1 MLCCPSAS
9 TDAFPA
15 HPTFHPLCALCDLHG
30 KVFSLLS
37 PSTLMNQKTR
47 RAAVSVTRAISITV
61 NIWFS
66 PVLISTKLLY
76 STTKHWKKNAENL
89 PCRWGST
96 LGLGYHATSKRIES
110 LLLAGTTISSKR
122 TPSIYETAL
131 TEVPVVRMQ
140 G

>member
-76 STTKHWKKNAENL
+76 SSTKHWKKMQKTCHAGGEA
-89 PCRWGST
+89 PWGWGTMQPAKESSHFYL
-96 LGLGYHATSKRIES
+96 LGQQFHQSV
-110 LLLAGTTISSKR
+110 LLAFMKQ
-122 TPSIYETAL
+122 P
-131 TEVPVVRMQ
+131 
-140 G
+140 